1 MVKENKKVIWA
12 IYLFSAIVFILVVSL
27 HKIPKPDF
35 RPTFTFYQPL
45 LHACLNGSVFLL
57 LIGSLLA
64 VKNKNVELHKKMNSI
79 AMLFSLVFLLSY
91 VVYHFFSPETQ
102 YDGDYREFYLIILL
116 SHIALAAISLPF
128 ILIAY
133 YRGFIGNIEG
143 HKKIVKTVYPVW
155 LYVSF
160 TGVLVYL
167 FLSPYYA
174 S

>member
-1 MVKENKKVIWA
+1 MA
-12 IYLFSAIVFILVVSL
+12 I
-27 HKIPKPDF
+27 
-35 RPTFTFYQPL
+35 
-45 LHACLNGSVFLL
+45 
-57 LIGSLLA
+57 
-64 VKNKNVELHKKMNSI
+64 KNKNVELHKKFNSV

-102 YDGDYREFYLIILL
+102 YEGNYREFYLIILL

-133 YRGFIGNIEG
+133 YRGFVGNIEG